1 VIGSVRGTVID
12 RTAAGEVLVEVAG
25 IGYRLH
31 VPTRQLGSFRVGTE
45 VFAFTS
51 HYVRE
56 DAVALYGFVTRDE
69 RDVFESLLGATGVG
83 PKLAL
88 AILSVLGPDD
98 LRRVLVDDDADA
110 LCAIPGV
117 GKKTAQRLLLEL
129 KSRLAVPDLEVVRD
143 GGVRSA
149 RAEVRDALAGL
160 GYGPDEIRSL
170 LAEVDPGDDESPEV
184 VLREALR
191 VAASERAW
199 PTRPPE
205 PGAQRRA

>member
-1 VIGSVRGTVID
+1 MIGSVRGTVVD
-12 RTAAGEVLVEVAG
+12 RTPTGEVLVEVAG

-31 VPTRQLGSFRVGTE
+31 VPTRVLGAFRVGAD
-45 VFAFTS
+45 VFAWTS

-56 DAVALYGFVTRDE
+56 DAVALYGFATRDE

-98 LRRVLVDDDADA
+98 LRRALVDDDTDA

-129 KSRLAVPDLEVVRD
+129 KSRLSVPDLEVVRD
-143 GGVRSA
+143 GGVRSV

-160 GYGPDEIRSL
+160 GYGPDEIRGL

-191 VAASERAW
+191 VAARE
-199 PTRPPE
+199 
-205 PGAQRRA
+205 RRA

>member
-1 VIGSVRGTVID
+1 VIGSVRGTVVD
-12 RTAAGEVLVEVAG
+12 RSPAGEVLVEVAG
-25 IGYRLH
+25 VGYRVH
-31 VPTRQLGSFRVGTE
+31 VPTRVLGQYRLGAE

-56 DAVALYGFVTRDE
+56 DTVALYGFATRDE

-88 AILSVLGPDD
+88 AILSVHGPDD

-117 GKKTAQRLLLEL
+117 GRKTAQRLLLEL
-129 KSRLAVPDLEVVRD
+129 KSRLSVPDLEVVRD
-143 GGVRSA
+143 DGSRSA

-160 GYGPDEIRSL
+160 GYGPDEIRAL
-170 LAEVDPGDDESPEV
+170 LADVDTGADESPEV

-191 VAASERAW
+191 VAARE
-199 PTRPPE
+199 
-205 PGAQRRA
+205 RRA